1 MESEKMET
9 KTERR
14 TFPEIR
20 EEFLKNSG
28 YEVEEKGDVT
38 IVTSKSNYLTGIMV
52 LVMEESGYVL
62 MSINNTV
69 DGKIGVYFRKGPDF
83 GTYLLKKESE

>member
-1 MESEKMET
+1 MET

-20 EEFLKNSG
+20 EEFLKDAG

-69 DGKIGVYFRKGPDF
+69 DGKIGVYFGKGPRFGF
-83 GTYLLKKESE
+83 GTGGS

>member
-1 MESEKMET
+1 MET
-9 KTERR
+9 EKKEEKRR

-20 EEFLKNSG
+20 EEFLKDAG

-62 MSINNTV
+62 RSINNTS
-69 DGKIGVYFRKGPDF
+69 DGKIGVYFVKKG
-83 GTYLLKKESE
+83 K

>member
-1 MESEKMET
+1 MET
-9 KTERR
+9 ETERK

-20 EEFLKNSG
+20 EEFLKQSG

-62 MSINNTV
+62 MSIKIISE
-69 DGKIGVYFRKGPDF
+69 GKIGVYFM
-83 GTYLLKKESE
+83 KKMYFEKRYE

>member
-1 MESEKMET
+1 MLVSNMET
-9 KTERR
+9 ETERK

-20 EEFLKNSG
+20 EEFLKQSG
-28 YEVEEKGDVT
+28 YEVEEKGDIT

-62 MSINNTV
+62 RSINNTP
-69 DGKIGVYFRKGPDF
+69 DGKIGVYFMKGPDF
-83 GTYLLKKESE
+83 GTWLSKKESE

>member
-1 MESEKMET
+1 MET
-9 KTERR
+9 EKKEEKRR

-20 EEFLKNSG
+20 EEFLKQSG

-62 MSINNTV
+62 ISINNTV
-69 DGKIGVYFRKGPDF
+69 DGKIGVYFRKGPKFGF
-83 GTYLLKKESE
+83 GTGGS

>member
-1 MESEKMET
+1 MET

-14 TFPEIR
+14 TFPVIR
-20 EEFLKNSG
+20 EEFLKNAG

-62 MSINNTV
+62 ISINNTV
-69 DGKIGVYFRKGPDF
+69 DGKIGVYFKNGQKF
-83 GTYLLKKESE
+83 GFETGGS